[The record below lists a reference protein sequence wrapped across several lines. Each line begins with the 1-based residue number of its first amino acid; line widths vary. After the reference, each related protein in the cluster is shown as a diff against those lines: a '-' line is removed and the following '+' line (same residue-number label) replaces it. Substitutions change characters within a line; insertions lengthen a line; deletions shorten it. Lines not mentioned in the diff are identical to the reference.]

1 MKMINVSNEFK
12 NRIEDGIFLAYLTIT
27 LQDGTVLDITDED
40 IWDGGFNSVL
50 EAASS
55 ISSR

>member
-27 LQDGTVLDITDED
+27 LQDGTVLDITD
-40 IWDGGFNSVL
+40 
-50 EAASS
+50 
-55 ISSR
+55 